1 MNVIYIPCFYK
12 RGIDNELLQKI
23 VENLKEEKIG
33 IFSVV
38 QFSKNLKKIK
48 KFLEDNNK
56 KVFLGRSVKLGKVG
70 QVLGCDISSCE
81 KIKEKVDCFLFIGS
95 GIFHPILVA
104 LKTNK
109 DVYIANPLTKEV
121 SKISRKEIE
130 KFKRKNEE
138 NIRKFKN
145 AKRIGILVSTKPGQ
159 ENLKIALD
167 IKKEIEKNN
176 RKAFIFI
183 FDTLIP
189 EELMN
194 FTEIDAWVNT
204 ACPRIGI
211 DDAERFDKP
220 VINVEDFYA
229 IV

>member
-1 MNVIYIPCFYK
+1 
-12 RGIDNELLQKI
+12 
-23 VENLKEEKIG
+23 
-33 IFSVV
+33 
-38 QFSKNLKKIK
+38 
-48 KFLEDNNK
+48 
-56 KVFLGRSVKLGKVG
+56 
-70 QVLGCDISSCE
+70 
-81 KIKEKVDCFLFIGS
+81 
-95 GIFHPILVA
+95 
-104 LKTNK
+104 
-109 DVYIANPLTKEV
+109 
-121 SKISRKEIE
+121 KEIE